1 MRINAVNKIP
11 LSFLEDDAI
20 EAALSS
26 APSTPGDTVVRLKL
40 GWLSGHSKEQLEQAL
55 QSIQQAAII
64 IKAATNVHRVGLV
77 TTSDDEVRLIPFHGL
92 SAEWKPTADLDEEYN
107 NSYPGYISPK
117 NGPKSSNA
125 TLDEIQRQI
134 TGENIPA
141 MDLTY
146 LGNANEDTAN
156 SIFAK
161 ITRGELEQWRLGES
175 ASHVAFLTPFSNTP
189 GFTVLVPRK
198 PLGSDIL
205 AMAEPDLR
213 ELAAAIWDVS
223 HLLQSSAALG
233 ASRVGLIFEGMEIDY
248 AHAKLIPILD
258 KGLGNLDQH
267 VPEAAFTDVYT
278 GSISSR
284 PGPPSDIDVLQEL
297 QVRLLRAAET
307 RKS

>member
-40 GWLSGHSKEQLEQAL
+40 GG
-55 QSIQQAAII
+55 
-64 IKAATNVHRVGLV
+64 
-77 TTSDDEVRLIPFHGL
+77 
-92 SAEWKPTADLDEEYN
+92 
-107 NSYPGYISPK
+107 
-117 NGPKSSNA
+117 
-125 TLDEIQRQI
+125 
-134 TGENIPA
+134 NIPA
-141 MDLTY
+141 TDLTY
-146 LGNANEDTAN
+146 LGDANEDTAN

-161 ITRGELEQWRLGES
+161 IIRGELEQWRLWES
-175 ASHVAFLTPFSNTP
+175 ASHVAFLTPFGNTP

-213 ELAAAIWDVS
+213 ELATAIWDVS
-223 HLLQSSAALG
+223 HLLQSSPALG

-258 KGLGNLDQH
+258 KGVGNPEQH
-267 VPEAAFTDVYT
+267 IPEATYTGVYT

-284 PGPPSDIDVLQEL
+284 PGPPADLDVLQEL
-297 QVRLLRAAET
+297 QVRLLRAAEM